1 MRSVKI
7 VIIIDTGAF
16 FAVLCF
22 KWSVKKYWV
31 AKILLALW
39 DAFLHEKNCNYN
51 LWKFC
56 YKSAI
61 LQRHAEFNSF
71 YDEIFFIVSWGDYVK
86 KKQSV
91 RAHVQDGSS
100 KTSFILSFSKWCRK
114 STLYCKWKKFVLL
127 YWQLVNQGIFTYTKK
142 Y

>member
-1 MRSVKI
+1 MNVLKQMRSVKI

-86 KKQSV
+86 KKTVSESPCTGW
-91 RAHVQDGSS
+91 VQQNIVYFKFFKMVSEIYFILQV
-100 KTSFILSFSKWCRK
+100 KEICSFILTIS
-114 STLYCKWKKFVLL
+114 
-127 YWQLVNQGIFTYTKK
+127 
-142 Y
+142 